1 VLRILPGAP
10 RALAPALT
18 QTRLTRIWTSLLAVI
33 RLSVCRLP
41 VPAGCGRRLAL
52 PRWVSPAGGERL
64 IEPLRAQRRRTWRP
78 ARPRSGVESAAPAS
92 RPAAAGPAYA
102 ARLTGETTR
111 ATARSIGRTGRRPV
125 ATPCRLGR
133 GPARGRGIGRIRP
146 RWGRRR
152 PASDPLPTGRTSR
165 YAGVPCRSLPAGS
178 FRAAGRRFWPP
189 DSPVSV
195 PLGCPHKIAVAV
207 LSPPGAGTRCWLAVV
222 AIMSAQGTAASL
234 TRQGSATS

>member
-1 VLRILPGAP
+1 MLRILPGAP

-18 QTRLTRIWTSLLAVI
+18 QTRLTRIWTLLLAVI

-52 PRWVSPAGGERL
+52 PRSVSPVGGERR
-64 IEPLRAQRRRTWRP
+64 IEPLRAQRRRTWATSSSSLR
-78 ARPRSGVESAAPAS
+78 RRVSRTRE

-111 ATARSIGRTGRRPV
+111 ATARSIGRTGRRPA
-125 ATPCRLGR
+125 ATSCRLGR
-133 GPARGRGIGRIRP
+133 RPAR
-146 RWGRRR
+146 GRRR

-165 YAGVPCRSLPAGS
+165 YAGVPCRWLPAGS

-195 PLGCPHKIAVAV
+195 PLGCPHKIAVGV
-207 LSPPGAGTRCWLAVV
+207 LSPPGAGTRC
-222 AIMSAQGTAASL
+222 
-234 TRQGSATS
+234 

>member
-1 VLRILPGAP
+1 VLRILPGAS

-18 QTRLTRIWTSLLAVI
+18 QTRLTRIWTLLLAVI

-64 IEPLRAQRRRTWRP
+64 IEPLRAQRRRTWATSSSSLR
-78 ARPRSGVESAAPAS
+78 RRVSRTRE

-125 ATPCRLGR
+125 ATSCRLGR
-133 GPARGRGIGRIRP
+133 RPARGRGIGLACGQGEGAVDRLVIRSRRAERLVMQGCLVGGCRPGLSGLQAGGSGRRIARSRCRSAVRTRS
-146 RWGRRR
+146 RWGYFRR
-152 PASDPLPTGRTSR
+152 PGQGR
-165 YAGVPCRSLPAGS
+165 
-178 FRAAGRRFWPP
+178 
-189 DSPVSV
+189 
-195 PLGCPHKIAVAV
+195 
-207 LSPPGAGTRCWLAVV
+207 GAD
-222 AIMSAQGTAASL
+222 
-234 TRQGSATS
+234 